1 MKKMI
6 TKIIALVL
14 VLTMS
19 ISMFASTASAY
30 SAIAA
35 IVDVV
40 HIMTDLK
47 VTDGPIGGGLTKAAL
62 KGAGK
67 LLGCEVDLAID
78 GIKCLAKAGIGI
90 DDFVDAIHFIT
101 DCKVC
106 DAPAICDIADAL
118 IKAAKV
124 PAAINRDALIA
135 MLKGFAGSG
144 LCAADLLKVVNTI
157 FDDCDLCKCCNAA
170 DFLGLMKVVLGLVD
184 GSMDLASLF
193 AKFGIAIPAVIG
205 GGAAI
210 LPIAIDFGSLD
221 CCALT
226 NLIKGLLNPSLTLDG
241 LKGLVAALL
250 PAGCAIDLGFL
261 SSLLPTIKAGKIDC
275 DFIKNLLA
283 GCGIAGIDC
292 ALIKGLLD
300 MLKGGADIVIPSISL
315 PSLDI
320 TALLNLLNGLGC
332 KGLDLAGLKDLFAK
346 LLPGCKLDDCFL
358 LDLLGKIKAGTIALP
373 DLELI
378 FGMIGLPSCDCC
390 ILNGIL
396 DFIKA
401 GKTITLPDLAT
412 ILGALNIGLPKCDL
426 IKLPQCD
433 LCALIK
439 DLLAKFCKG
448 CDKTDPS
455 APVDPTVVVDPIEDT
470 AKELEETVAQDV
482 TPMGAADPEG
492 NVTVADSTPLGALAD
507 TDAAA
512 ETIANTG
519 DAGLVVCGTVAMIAA
534 AAFVTTAKKRED

>member
-1 MKKMI
+1 MKKMV

-90 DDFVDAIHFIT
+90 DDFVDAIHLIT
-101 DCKVC
+101 DLKVC

-210 LPIAIDFGSLD
+210 LPIAIDFGALD
-221 CCALT
+221 CAALT

-241 LKGLVAALL
+241 LKALVAALL
-250 PAGCAIDLGFL
+250 PAGCPIDLGFL

-320 TALLNLLNGLGC
+320 SALLNLLNGLGC
-332 KGLDLAGLKDLFAK
+332 KSLDLAGLKALFAK

-378 FGMIGLPSCDCC
+378 FGMIGLPSFDCN

-401 GKTITLPDLAT
+401 GKTITLPDFAAL
-412 ILGALNIGLPKCDL
+412 LGALNIN
-426 IKLPQCD
+426 LPQCD

-439 DLLAKFCKG
+439 DLLAKLCKG
-448 CDKTDPS
+448 CDKNDPS
-455 APVDPTVVVDPIEDT
+455 TPVDPTDDTDPIEDA
-470 AKELEETVAQDV
+470 AKEIEETVAQDV
-482 TPMGAADPEG
+482 TPMGDADPEG
-492 NVTVADSTPLGALAD
+492 NVTVADSTPLGALAN